1 MPVVT
6 LAVLGMTC
14 SACTASVTEALE
26 RIPQVQQASV
36 SLLTNEAKVTYS
48 APLDPQRL
56 VEAIEDCGF
65 NATLFMDH
73 TDDSTLFTT
82 TLNVTGMTCSACSSS
97 VSEALQSH
105 GGVQKC
111 TVSLLTNEAKVVH
124 TSAVLSQKLVSVV
137 EDCGFD
143 TSVAQTTAQKIEK
156 CGFNAA
162 LVPLRPA
169 PGQNNLSDT
178 VLLRIYGLSDTTNFP
193 VYQHNVQA
201 VLTSLS
207 GVLSFEFRL
216 HSQKDKEDLY
226 SPDSNIESL
235 IDILEVRIASE
246 LTGVRVLIDALSAI
260 DSQYQYAIF
269 NSIDQSLS
277 LQLKIISRANDILY
291 WRRIFYST
299 LSLGVPTIALNAT
312 QNFAFWH
319 RYILTDGL
327 FVVTILQLALASV
340 VLFVFGMSFFKRF
353 KFFLVNKGRSANMDV
368 LVCISSS
375 ITYCFSLISIALS
388 VWSGETTGPPRVFFD
403 TIVMLFAFVSFGKW
417 IENKA
422 KGATSFALS
431 RLLSLTPSTCLIVL
445 CDEYDSKHPE
455 NLSKFPTRDIPI
467 DLIQKDDIVVVILGS
482 KMPIDGVILFGETDV
497 DESVITGESLPV
509 HKAPGS
515 HVIGGS
521 INGPCVVYVQVT
533 GAGKNSQLHQIIN
546 TVRDLQVNKAP
557 VQRFADF
564 IAARFMYVILGLS
577 LLTLIFWLVCAKFF
591 SDLLPAVFHKDANGP
606 YFVCFNLAISVI
618 VVACPCALGLAA
630 PTAVMVGTG
639 VGATHG
645 ALIKGG
651 DVLEKANDVNV
662 ILFDKTGTLTRGE
675 MDVVN
680 SRQVAT
686 GQDLDEDTWWN
697 LVGALEA
704 KSEHP
709 IARAIVNEARKKL
722 GHSFAQDTFQ
732 STLSDLKALPGMG
745 LSANILLE
753 GRTYNVAVGNIT
765 LLLKRYPEVRVL
777 LEKVLENELANSM
790 STICHVLVDKQYRG
804 YMELSDSIKSSARDV
819 IQYLQHQGHYQVGMV
834 SGDSIKVAQKVG
846 SQLGI
851 SEGNI
856 FGDVFPIEKDKI
868 VESIR
873 GRFGGPKNVSIAFVG
888 DGINDAP
895 ALVRSD
901 LGMAISSG
909 TGIAV
914 DSAEV
919 VLLGSEG
926 SSQDLQLVITALEV
940 SQATFSKIKWNFFFA
955 CIYNAFMLPLAMG
968 CFLPFNLMISP
979 AVAAGA
985 MACSSISV
993 VLNSLALKSWKP
1005 PKIDDARFDVHESDV
1020 QSFSLKHSSLEEFN
1034 AIKRNG
1040 IYRRIGWFGLKKG
1053 PRSLS
1058 DFFSRSSPQEYELLP
1073 TSS

>member
-36 SLLTNEAKVTYS
+36 SLLTNESKVTYS

-65 NATLFMDH
+65 NATLFINH
-73 TDDSTLFTT
+73 TDDSTLLTT

-97 VSEALQSH
+97 ISEALQSH

-111 TVSLLTNEAKVVH
+111 TVSLLTKEAKVVH
-124 TSAVLSQKLVSVV
+124 TSAVLPQKLVSVV

-143 TSVAQTTAQKIEK
+143 TSVAQTTAQNTVTSVVLVQGMTCGASSAAITLSLEKKPHVSKVDVSQTTNEAVVTHTTAITPDQIKQEIEE

-193 VYQHNVQA
+193 VYQYNVQA
-201 VLTSLS
+201 VLNSLS

-216 HSQKDKEDLY
+216 HSQKDEEDLY

-246 LTGVRVLIDALSAI
+246 VTGVRVLVDALSAI

-277 LQLKIISRANDILY
+277 QQLKILSRANDILY
-291 WRRIFYST
+291 WRRIFSST
-299 LSLGVPTIALNAT
+299 LAFGVPTIALNAT
-312 QNFAFWH
+312 QNLAFWH
-319 RYILTDGL
+319 RYMLIDGL

-353 KFFLVNKGRSANMDV
+353 KFFLVNKGRSANMDI

-388 VWSGETTGPPRVFFD
+388 VWSGETTGPPRVLFD
-403 TIVMLFAFVSFGKW
+403 TIVMLVAFVSFGKW

-467 DLIQKDDIVVVILGS
+467 DLIQKDDIVVVIPGS
-482 KMPIDGVILFGETDV
+482 KMPIDGVVLFGETEI

-546 TVRDLQVNKAP
+546 TVRDLQVNKAS

-564 IAARFMYVILGLS
+564 IAARFVFVILGLS
-577 LLTLIFWLVCAKFF
+577 LLTLIFWVVCAKFF

-606 YFVCFNLAISVI
+606 YFVC
-618 VVACPCALGLAA
+618 
-630 PTAVMVGTG
+630 
-639 VGATHG
+639 
-645 ALIKGG
+645 
-651 DVLEKANDVNV
+651 
-662 ILFDKTGTLTRGE
+662 
-675 MDVVN
+675 
-680 SRQVAT
+680 
-686 GQDLDEDTWWN
+686 
-697 LVGALEA
+697 
-704 KSEHP
+704 
-709 IARAIVNEARKKL
+709 
-722 GHSFAQDTFQ
+722 
-732 STLSDLKALPGMG
+732 
-745 LSANILLE
+745 
-753 GRTYNVAVGNIT
+753 
-765 LLLKRYPEVRVL
+765 
-777 LEKVLENELANSM
+777 
-790 STICHVLVDKQYRG
+790 
-804 YMELSDSIKSSARDV
+804 
-819 IQYLQHQGHYQVGMV
+819 
-834 SGDSIKVAQKVG
+834 
-846 SQLGI
+846 
-851 SEGNI
+851 
-856 FGDVFPIEKDKI
+856 
-868 VESIR
+868 
-873 GRFGGPKNVSIAFVG
+873 
-888 DGINDAP
+888 
-895 ALVRSD
+895 
-901 LGMAISSG
+901 
-909 TGIAV
+909 
-914 DSAEV
+914 
-919 VLLGSEG
+919 
-926 SSQDLQLVITALEV
+926 
-940 SQATFSKIKWNFFFA
+940 
-955 CIYNAFMLPLAMG
+955 
-968 CFLPFNLMISP
+968 
-979 AVAAGA
+979 
-985 MACSSISV
+985 
-993 VLNSLALKSWKP
+993 
-1005 PKIDDARFDVHESDV
+1005 
-1020 QSFSLKHSSLEEFN
+1020 
-1034 AIKRNG
+1034 
-1040 IYRRIGWFGLKKG
+1040 
-1053 PRSLS
+1053 
-1058 DFFSRSSPQEYELLP
+1058 
-1073 TSS
+1073 